1 MDALINAVKEYEER
15 CEKGEKE
22 PSVADFLQEISLLSG
37 DDDTQA
43 GEGGAVT
50 LMTVHLAKGLEFD
63 NVFVT
68 GLEENLFPIG
78 RDNED
83 ETEEER
89 RERMRLRQEKMEKN
103 RERARAMFNE
113 FIWAGL
119 DNDQETIKSLQAEF
133 KTIKGLM

>member
-1 MDALINAVKEYEER
+1 MRYLEYVLETGKIISELT
-15 CEKGEKE
+15 
-22 PSVADFLQEISLLSG
+22 STQEITPAEGCGLLEIDG
-37 DDDTQA
+37 DLIIDTNNYIVRN
-43 GEGGAVT
+43 GV
-50 LMTVHLAKGLEFD
+50 LAKSY
-63 NVFVT
+63 
-68 GLEENLFPIG
+68 
-78 RDNED
+78 